1 MNRLS
6 LAVLT
11 VIAVLLS
18 GCGKETMPEPSA
30 STCAP
35 DAFQK
40 FMSELRDE
48 ANRIAFADACK
59 SFNKA
64 KSMRDWEFKPSPA
77 DDF

>member
-1 MNRLS
+1 MIRIS
-6 LAVLT
+6 LAALT
-11 VIAVLLS
+11 VIVALIS

-30 STCAP
+30 GTCAP

-48 ANRIAFADACK
+48 ANRIAFSDACQ
-59 SFNKA
+59 SFNKV